1 MVVIEELHGNKKSIL
16 GRQILK
22 RKESKHSTSKRNQ
35 IERVEGKKK
44 KERTKNDK
52 NYQKSSGKMVINT
65 YLSIIKCNGLNAPV
79 EGHRYADWLIKQ
91 DPSICCL
98 QEIHIRAKGTHTH

>member
-65 YLSIIKCNGLNAPV
+65 YLSIIIIISKFYNS
-79 EGHRYADWLIKQ
+79 Y
-91 DPSICCL
+91 
-98 QEIHIRAKGTHTH
+98 